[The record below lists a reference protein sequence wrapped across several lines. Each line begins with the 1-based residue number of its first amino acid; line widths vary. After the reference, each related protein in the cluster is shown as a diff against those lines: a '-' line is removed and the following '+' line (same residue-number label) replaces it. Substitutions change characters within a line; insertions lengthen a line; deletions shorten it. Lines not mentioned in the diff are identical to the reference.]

1 MITSG
6 RTTVG
11 LTPTLIDGLEVNPFR
26 IHIHND
32 DNTDTVY
39 LGNATVSPTTGLAL
53 RGNDSIELIMNPL
66 EALYAISTKTGHTLS
81 WLKQTEV

>member
-1 MITSG
+1 MITTG

-11 LTPTLIDGLEVNPFR
+11 TVPTIIDGIEVNPFR

-32 DNTDTVY
+32 DNTDTLY
-39 LGNATVSPTTGLAL
+39 LGNATVSATTGLSL
-53 RGNDSIELIMNPL
+53 QRGDTIELIINPL
-66 EALYAISTKTGHTLS
+66 EALYAISTKAGHVMS